1 MEKPENMQILQY
13 FQNGRRYHGL
23 WSHGHMKILSV
34 FVIPW
39 PNRYLASVN
48 EMKFFYF
55 NQNISGCYGFKFICF
70 IKL

>member
-34 FVIPW
+34 FRIRVPTFLHLDPDPGGKGAKNTGKI
-39 PNRYLASVN
+39 
-48 EMKFFYF
+48 
-55 NQNISGCYGFKFICF
+55 
-70 IKL
+70 